1 MLELTAPIPQNRHSS
16 LSPVDR
22 LPSRR
27 QAKFEAA
34 KFEAAKFEAAKF
46 EAAKF
51 EAAKF
56 EALDAEIYCGRVF
69 AAVGHPLD
77 A

>member
-46 EAAKF
+46 EA
-51 EAAKF
+51 
-56 EALDAEIYCGRVF
+56 LDAEIYCGRVF

>member
-16 LSPVDR
+16 LSPVAR

-27 QAKFEAA
+27 QA

>member
-1 MLELTAPIPQNRHSS
+1 MVVELTAPIPQNRHSS

-34 KFEAAKFEAAKF
+34 KFEAAKFEA
-46 EAAKF
+46 
-51 EAAKF
+51 
-56 EALDAEIYCGRVF
+56 LDAEIYCGRVF

>member
-1 MLELTAPIPQNRHSS
+1 MTLPKNSMMLELTAPIPQNRHSS

-27 QAKFEAA
+27 QAN
-34 KFEAAKFEAAKF
+34 
-46 EAAKF
+46 F

-56 EALDAEIYCGRVF
+56 EALDAEIYCDHVF
-69 AAVGHPLD
+69 AAVGRPLD
-77 A
+77 AWLAGR

>member
-16 LSPVDR
+16 LSPVAR

-27 QAKFEAA
+27 Q
-34 KFEAAKFEAAKF
+34 AKF